1 MPNLVLIYVLIL
13 SQDGLVFLNTPK
25 NYNILKKPIF
35 FFVAKTSKG
44 QNIYLSEENGLTQA
58 PLSEDIRDF
67 KESFQNGIKSN
78 LF

>member
-1 MPNLVLIYVLIL
+1 MLICVFIL
-13 SQDGLVFLNTPK
+13 SQDGLVFKHSKELQ
-25 NYNILKKPIF
+25 YIKKPIF
-35 FFVAKTSKG
+35 FFVAKASKG